1 MSEESAT
8 PSGAPA
14 ATPTPAVAAVTPA
27 SVPEAAPA
35 APPAPDPQEA
45 LLAEAATKS
54 GLLWVDVPGDRAWP
68 AWHVWVDGT
77 AYVVSGPGE
86 QALPELPESVVLVL
100 RSKDTGGRLL
110 RVAARAEP
118 LRPEDARWEPATT
131 ALKAARLN
139 APAGDVVGRWA
150 AEATVTALVPQLPLL
165 EGPGGY
171 DDASGAAAP
180 AATPATTRTWH
191 PWHLRGR
198 PRRRRGTR

>member
-1 MSEESAT
+1 M
-8 PSGAPA
+8 
-14 ATPTPAVAAVTPA
+14 AAVTPA

-68 AWHVWVDGT
+68 AWHVWVDGA
-77 AYVVSGPGE
+77 AYIVSGPGE
-86 QALPELPESVVLVL
+86 QAMPELPESVVLVL

-171 DDASGAAAP
+171 DDASGAAVP
-180 AATPATTRTWH
+180 AATPATTGTWH

>member
-8 PSGAPA
+8 PSAAPA
-14 ATPTPAVAAVTPA
+14 ATPTPAVAAVAPA
-27 SVPEAAPA
+27 SVTEVAPA

-139 APAGDVVGRWA
+139 APVGDVVGRWA

-180 AATPATTRTWH
+180 AATPATTGTWH
-191 PWHLRGR
+191 PWHLKGR
-198 PRRRRGTR
+198 PRSRRGTR

>member
-1 MSEESAT
+1 MQRRVHRCHQRH
-8 PSGAPA
+8 PRRRRH
-14 ATPTPAVAAVTPA
+14 PTRR
-27 SVPEAAPA
+27 
-35 APPAPDPQEA
+35 QA

-110 RVAARAEP
+110 RVAARAER

-180 AATPATTRTWH
+180 AATPATTPHLAPVAPARPSAPPSGH
-191 PWHLRGR
+191 PLSRDAAVGAA
-198 PRRRRGTR
+198 G

>member
-8 PSGAPA
+8 PSAAPA

-35 APPAPDPQEA
+35 APPAPDPQGA

-86 QALPELPESVVLVL
+86 QVLPELPESVVLVL

-110 RVAARAEP
+110 RVAAPRGAAP
-118 LRPEDARWEPATT
+118 TRGRPVGAATT
-131 ALKAARLN
+131 ALQ
-139 APAGDVVGRWA
+139 G
-150 AEATVTALVPQLPLL
+150 
-165 EGPGGY
+165 GP
-171 DDASGAAAP
+171 SQ
-180 AATPATTRTWH
+180 
-191 PWHLRGR
+191 R
-198 PRRRRGTR
+198 PCR

>member
-1 MSEESAT
+1 VSEESAT
-8 PSGAPA
+8 PSAAPT
-14 ATPTPAVAAVTPA
+14 ATSTPAVAEVAPA
-27 SVPEAAPA
+27 AAPPA
-35 APPAPDPQEA
+35 APVAPPAPDPQEA

-86 QALPELPESVVLVL
+86 QSLPELPESVVLVL

-110 RVAARAEP
+110 RVPARAER
-118 LRPEDARWEPATT
+118 LRPQDPRWEPATT

-198 PRRRRGTR
+198 PRHRRGTR

>member
-1 MSEESAT
+1 MSEET
-8 PSGAPA
+8 RRRPAPA

-180 AATPATTRTWH
+180 AATPATTGTWR

>member
-1 MSEESAT
+1 VSEQSA
-8 PSGAPA
+8 S
-14 ATPTPAVAAVTPA
+14 
-27 SVPEAAPA
+27 
-35 APPAPDPQEA
+35 APPGQQAA
-45 LLAEAATKS
+45 LLAEAASKS

-68 AWHVWVDGT
+68 AWHVWVEGA

-86 QALPELPESVVLVL
+86 QTLPALPRDVVLVL

-110 RVAARAEP
+110 RVPARAEP
-118 LRPEDARWEPATT
+118 LTPQDPRWEPATD

-165 EGPGGY
+165 EGPGRD

-180 AATPATTRTWH
+180 APTPATTRTWQ
-191 PWHLRGR
+191 PWHFKGR
-198 PRRRRGTR
+198 PKRRRGTR